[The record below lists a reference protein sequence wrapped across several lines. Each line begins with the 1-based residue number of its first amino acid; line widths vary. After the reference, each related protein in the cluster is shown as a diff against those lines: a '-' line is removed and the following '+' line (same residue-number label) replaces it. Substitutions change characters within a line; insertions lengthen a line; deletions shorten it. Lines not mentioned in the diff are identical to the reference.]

1 MHSAFTTH
9 TCLILYTDDPAADG
23 DAKSGMRPKNLSG
36 KLQVIIKGARDLEH
50 APIVTSG
57 RSRSAS
63 KQVVDTYVSLK
74 VEGTQRARTHPSRT
88 DRWNEE
94 FEITVD
100 KANEVEL
107 AVYDKQASEP
117 HPVPIALLWLKI
129 QDLVDSLRRQRVNQE
144 TGQGGWVTAGD
155 MNNIPGMPSPGH
167 HPSSSGD
174 YQPSFNAGGAMASG
188 AFGGGYGGQPDG
200 IEAWFALEPVGAIAM
215 KLNFGMPFCPMLKPL
230 IFLNPCS
237 QGECAKAPSRC
248 TWRPWPTR
256 CRPQAQGRGSRDER
270 TQICSK
276 TILPTTSLRFL

>member
-1 MHSAFTTH
+1 MHSAITTH
-9 TCLILYTDDPAADG
+9 TCLILYADDPAADG
-23 DAKSGMRPKNLSG
+23 DAKSGIRPKNPSG

-63 KQVVDTYVSLK
+63 KQVVDTYISLK
-74 VEGTQRARTHPSRT
+74 VEGTQRGRTHPSRT

-155 MNNIPGMPSPGH
+155 MNNIPGMPSPWAPP
-167 HPSSSGD
+167 HP
-174 YQPSFNAGGAMASG
+174 
-188 AFGGGYGGQPDG
+188 
-200 IEAWFALEPVGAIAM
+200 VRAI
-215 KLNFGMPFCPMLKPL
+215 
-230 IFLNPCS
+230 I
-237 QGECAKAPSRC
+237 
-248 TWRPWPTR
+248 
-256 CRPQAQGRGSRDER
+256 
-270 TQICSK
+270 
-276 TILPTTSLRFL
+276 SLR

>member
-1 MHSAFTTH
+1 MRSTIITH
-9 TCLILYTDDPAADG
+9 TCLILYTDDPVADG
-23 DAKSGMRPKNLSG
+23 DAKSGVRPKNLSG

-129 QDLVDSLRRQRVNQE
+129 QDLVDSLRRQRINQE

-155 MNNIPGMPSPGH
+155 MNKIPGMPSPGH

-174 YQPSFNAGGAMASG
+174 YQPPFNAGGTMASG
-188 AFGGGYGGQPDG
+188 AFGGGYSGQSDG

-215 KLNFGMPFCPMLKPL
+215 NLNFGMLFCPILVIL
-230 IFLNPCS
+230 IFLNFSS

-248 TWRPWPTR
+248 TWRTWPTR
-256 CRPQAQGRGSRDER
+256 CRPQAQGRGSRDEW

-276 TILPTTSLRFL
+276 AILPAASLCLL

>member
-1 MHSAFTTH
+1 MMYAV
-9 TCLILYTDDPAADG
+9 DPAAEG

-36 KLQVIIKGARDLEH
+36 KLQVIIKGARELEH

-94 FEITVD
+94 FEIPVD

-117 HPVPIALLWLKI
+117 HPVPIALLWLNI
-129 QDLVDSLRRQRVNQE
+129 QDLVEALRRQRVNQE

-155 MNNIPGMPSPGH
+155 MNNIPGMPQPGH
-167 HPSSSGD
+167 HPSGSGD
-174 YQPSFNAGGAMASG
+174 YQPPFNSSGSLTQPGFPGA
-188 AFGGGYGGQPDG
+188 GYGGQSDG

-215 KLNFGMPFCPMLKPL
+215 KLNFGEPL
-230 IFLNPCS
+230 CL
-237 QGECAKAPSRC
+237 A
-248 TWRPWPTR
+248 
-256 CRPQAQGRGSRDER
+256 
-270 TQICSK
+270 
-276 TILPTTSLRFL
+276 

>member
-1 MHSAFTTH
+1 MHSPIITRIF
-9 TCLILYTDDPAADG
+9 LILHTDDPVADG
-23 DAKSGMRPKNLSG
+23 DAKSGIRPKNLSG

-50 APIVTSG
+50 APIITSG

-94 FEITVD
+94 FEISVD

-144 TGQGGWVTAGD
+144 TGQGGWVTAVD
-155 MNNIPGMPSPGH
+155 MNKIPGMPSPGH

-174 YQPSFNAGGAMASG
+174 YQPPFNAGGTMTPG
-188 AFGGGYGGQPDG
+188 AFGGGGQPDG

-215 KLNFGMPFCPMLKPL
+215 KLNFGNALLSDAGNFDLSQPL
-230 IFLNPCS
+230 
-237 QGECAKAPSRC
+237 
-248 TWRPWPTR
+248 
-256 CRPQAQGRGSRDER
+256 
-270 TQICSK
+270 
-276 TILPTTSLRFL
+276 

>member
-1 MHSAFTTH
+1 
-9 TCLILYTDDPAADG
+9 
-23 DAKSGMRPKNLSG
+23 
-36 KLQVIIKGARDLEH
+36 
-50 APIVTSG
+50 
-57 RSRSAS
+57 
-63 KQVVDTYVSLK
+63 VDTYVSLK
-74 VEGTQRARTHPSRT
+74 VEGTHRARTHPSRT

-144 TGQGGWVTAGD
+144 TGHGGWVTAGD
-155 MNNIPGMPSPGH
+155 MNKIPGMPSPGH
-167 HPSSSGD
+167 HPTSSGD
-174 YQPSFNAGGAMASG
+174 YQPPFNAGGTMTPG

-215 KLNFGMPFCPMLKPL
+215 KLNFGMLFCPMLETL
-230 IFLNPCS
+230 IFLNPYS
-237 QGECAKAPSRC
+237 QGECTKAPSRC
-248 TWRPWPTR
+248 TWGTWPTG
-256 CRPQAQGRGSRDER
+256 CRPQAQGRGSRDEW

-276 TILPTTSLRFL
+276 TILPAASLRLL

>member
-1 MHSAFTTH
+1 MHFAIITH
-9 TCLILYTDDPAADG
+9 TCPTSHTDDPAADG
-23 DAKSGMRPKNLSG
+23 DKSGMRPKNLSG

-74 VEGTQRARTHPSRT
+74 VEGTQRANTHPSRT

-117 HPVPIALLWLKI
+117 HPVPIALLWLKM
-129 QDLVDSLRRQRVNQE
+129 QDLVDSLRRQRINQE
-144 TGQGGWVTAGD
+144 TGNGGWVTAGD
-155 MNNIPGMPSPGH
+155 MGNIPGMPQPGH

-174 YQPSFNAGGAMASG
+174 YQAPFNPGGPLTPG
-188 AFGGGYGGQPDG
+188 GFGGGYGNQLDG
-200 IEAWFALEPVGAIAM
+200 IEAWFALEPVGAIAL
-215 KLNFGMPFCPMLKPL
+215 KLNFGTLFYPILEQSNL
-230 IFLNPCS
+230 S
-237 QGECAKAPSRC
+237 QSLQSKRMCESALSMHLEDLVDKVPSASARM
-248 TWRPWPTR
+248 RFTR
-256 CRPQAQGRGSRDER
+256 
-270 TQICSK
+270 
-276 TILPTTSLRFL
+276 

>member
-1 MHSAFTTH
+1 MHSATTTH

-23 DAKSGMRPKNLSG
+23 DAKSGIRPKNLSG

-155 MNNIPGMPSPGH
+155 MNKIPGMPSPGH

-174 YQPSFNAGGAMASG
+174 YQPPFNAGGALPPG

-215 KLNFGMPFCPMLKPL
+215 KLNFGMLLRPMLETL
-230 IFLNPCS
+230 IFLNPFS

-248 TWRPWPTR
+248 TCRTWPTR
-256 CRPQAQGRGSRDER
+256 RRPQAQGRGSRDEW

-276 TILPTTSLRFL
+276 TVLPATSLRLL